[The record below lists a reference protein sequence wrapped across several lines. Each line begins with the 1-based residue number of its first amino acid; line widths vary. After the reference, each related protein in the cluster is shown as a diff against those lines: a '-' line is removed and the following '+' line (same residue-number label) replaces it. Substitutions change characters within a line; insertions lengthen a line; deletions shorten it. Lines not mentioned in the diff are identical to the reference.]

1 MITFTIITELQK
13 GLRKGK
19 RITGE
24 VQRLFKIPVEERAEM
39 TQT

>member
-13 GLRKGK
+13 GFQKGK

-24 VQRLFKIPVEERAEM
+24 VQRLFKIPVEERAET